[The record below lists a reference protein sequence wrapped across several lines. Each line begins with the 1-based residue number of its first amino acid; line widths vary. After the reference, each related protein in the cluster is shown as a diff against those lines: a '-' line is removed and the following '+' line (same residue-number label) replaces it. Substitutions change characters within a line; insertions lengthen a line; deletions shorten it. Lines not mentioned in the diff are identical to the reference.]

1 MGLIL
6 GLQAAESSQRAIVSA
21 LLIVALADNLSDSLS
36 VHVYQ
41 EAERL
46 DGRAAFI
53 STIANFVTRLLAAS
67 TFVLLVIVLPR
78 DFLAWAAVAWGMT
91 LLAWL
96 TGRIARARGV
106 PVGKE
111 IVKHVAI
118 AALVLAVSRLL
129 GGWIA
134 TAFA

>member
-6 GLQAAESSQRAIVSA
+6 GLQAAASPQKTIVGA

-41 EAERL
+41 ESERL
-46 DGRAAFI
+46 DGREAFV
-53 STIANFVTRLLAAS
+53 STVANFAVRLLVAM
-67 TFVLLVIVLPR
+67 TFVFLVVALPGE
-78 DFLAWAAVAWGMT
+78 FLPWAAAGWGML

-96 TGRIARARGV
+96 THRIALARGA

-111 IVKHVAI
+111 IAKHFVI
-118 AALVLAVSRLL
+118 AVVVLAVSRAL
-129 GGWIA
+129 GTWIA
-134 TAFA
+134 GALA